1 MKANIKASSKQKHLN
16 QSAYR
21 SFYCSLRSL
30 FTDSADMPTMN
41 IHQQDISVF
50 LPDNWMCKNARFC
63 EAIAYRLIQK

>member
-1 MKANIKASSKQKHLN
+1 MSSHSLKKKKKKKRVMKANIKASSKQKHLN

-41 IHQQDISVF
+41 IHQQDIS
-50 LPDNWMCKNARFC
+50 RFSPG
-63 EAIAYRLIQK
+63 